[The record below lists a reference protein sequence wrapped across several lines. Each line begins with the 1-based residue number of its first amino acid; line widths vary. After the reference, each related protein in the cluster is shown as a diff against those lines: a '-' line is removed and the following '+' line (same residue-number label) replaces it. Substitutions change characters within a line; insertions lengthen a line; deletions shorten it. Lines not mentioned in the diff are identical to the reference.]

1 MHYVPKRVVPTVLH
15 KEITLPLP
23 QPEPEPLAW
32 EMAGDRFLL
41 QVQGMRPHQ
50 NWPPSAQEP
59 QVKAHNPPD
68 HIFAMHLLRDALLD
82 PMCRLPPPTTHPAPS
97 TQRTL
102 AYHSDTQTHRAL
114 SWTEPTAVIQRDTE
128 TLVGPDGEPW
138 LPAVDPFHTYDAS
151 IHSVRSRYGLEAIT
165 TENCTASIGFLTSVS
180 NFEKPLKEP

>member
-102 AYHSDTQTHRAL
+102 AYHSDTLTHRAL

-138 LPAVDPFHTYDAS
+138 LPVDPFIDPQCSVQIRTGTYGRNG
-151 IHSVRSRYGLEAIT
+151 VGGCLTTNGCRSNTCGKQSAT
-165 TENCTASIGFLTSVS
+165 TSS
-180 NFEKPLKEP
+180 NGG